1 MSQLEEGSW
10 EAFKQFRLLLTARI
24 RGPRE
29 PERAATRG
37 HQLLK
42 SYLTPVLHRAPVG
55 VWVEKAVHRLEP
67 APGEEVRSALLG
79 RGLTPEPSGAE
90 RAWCPLT
97 V

>member
-29 PERAATRG
+29 PGRAATRG

-67 APGEEVRSALLG
+67 ARGRSEVSSAGQGADTRAL
-79 RGLTPEPSGAE
+79 RG
-90 RAWCPLT
+90 
-97 V
+97 